1 MPEGA
6 VLLEGRAA
14 GRHDVVLEH
23 AGVELGRAVLYG
35 LDAARDG
42 GQDLVFD
49 LDELYGLVGYLA
61 GLRRDQRH
69 GVAHIEHALA
79 QDGLHR
85 GPAHEPALVYVLV
98 GQDRRDA
105 VQRPRLFNVDALYP
119 GVGVGAALGAA
130 DEQLR
135 QAEVVQEG
143 ALARDDHARVLARD
157 VYAAH
162 IAVVL
167 RRIVFVSEVFHLLPS
182 HFSSSSTP
190 LPATEAMAS
199 KTWYWLMQRQ

>member
-61 GLRRDQRH
+61 GLRRDQR
-69 GVAHIEHALA
+69 
-79 QDGLHR
+79 
-85 GPAHEPALVYVLV
+85 
-98 GQDRRDA
+98 
-105 VQRPRLFNVDALYP
+105 PRLFNVDALYP

-143 ALARDDHARVLARD
+143 ALARDDLARVLARD

-199 KTWYWLMQRQ
+199 KTWYWLMQLQ